1 MTFFFISL
9 AKTIKASRTANCC
22 FPLILLAILFGLYS
36 CSDNEVNYDI
46 SGVSA
51 KRIQIPVDSVS
62 SNYNQL
68 YQSFY
73 DETKKQELLYVMNVF
88 TNGVDIYSLDSLKL
102 QEHLSFD
109 INGPVSLPKIDA
121 FHVFKKDSFLVM
133 SEQTVDGLI
142 VSKDSTLSLS
152 KMLGSEKS
160 FFNHHTSSMTPLLE
174 YKQKLFVY
182 GLPIGGDAP
191 DSTTHLELD
200 LVLDFEKRTI
210 QRLYNED
217 MEPADKRWGN
227 LRFHT
232 RALDDMGR
240 IVYSFPF
247 TSELLI
253 YDIELDNFYSKD
265 VPSQFVDNPTKRMS
279 PGENSTKYRLENDH
293 FDGILFDKF
302 RGLYYRFVKL
312 SINPMDNN
320 GRLKNAFHQETAIQV
335 IDKEFNVVTEY
346 KLEPVWQYLTKDSF
360 VSKSG
365 LFISEAN
372 NLNGNI
378 SEDSLY
384 FTVFNFD
391 QQKIK

>member
-1 MTFFFISL
+1 MKPVLTKKVRL
-9 AKTIKASRTANCC
+9 KTDLYY
-22 FPLILLAILFGLYS
+22 FYLIIALSFGVSS
-36 CSDNEVNYDI
+36 CSNEQVNYDI
-46 SGVSA
+46 RGVSFE
-51 KRIQIPVDSVS
+51 RVRIPVDSVS

-102 QEHLSFD
+102 QERKSFD
-109 INGPVSLPKIDA
+109 INGPTSLPKIDA
-121 FHVFKKDSFLVM
+121 FHMFKKDSFLVLT
-133 SEQTVDGLI
+133 EQRVDGLI
-142 VSKDSTLSLS
+142 VSKDSTLSLRKILS
-152 KMLGSEKS
+152 SEKT
-160 FFNHHTSSMTPLLE
+160 FFNHHTSSMTPILE
-174 YKQKLFVY
+174 YEQKLFVY

-191 DSTTHLELD
+191 DSTSYLELD

-210 QRLYNED
+210 QKLYNED
-217 MEPADKRWGN
+217 MEPVDKRWGY
-227 LRFHT
+227 LRYHT
-232 RALDDMGR
+232 RTIDDMGR

-247 TSELLI
+247 TSELMI
-253 YDIELDNFYSKD
+253 YDIELDSFYSKD
-265 VPSQFVDNPTKRMS
+265 VPSQFVQTPTKRMS
-279 PGENSTKYRLENDH
+279 PGENGTKYMLENNH

-312 SINPMDNN
+312 SINPMDNK
-320 GRLKNAFHQETAIQV
+320 GKLKNAFHQETAVQV
-335 IDKEFNVVTEY
+335 IDKEFNVVTEF
-346 KLEPVWQYLTKDSF
+346 KLEPVWQYLSKDSF

-365 LFISEAN
+365 LYISEAN